1 MAGEDPEEEAEEANT
16 EDEKC
21 YEAAEV
27 LFFDNHDL
35 YIMQE
40 YLFIFI
46 VFIYS
51 MHL

>member
-1 MAGEDPEEEAEEANT
+1 MAGEDPEEEAEEAHI

-27 LFFDNHDL
+27 LFFNSHDCHHCAG
-35 YIMQE
+35 
-40 YLFIFI
+40 IFI
-46 VFIYS
+46 HIYS

>member
-1 MAGEDPEEEAEEANT
+1 MAGEDPEEEAEEAHT
-16 EDEKC
+16 EDNKC
-21 YEAAEV
+21 DEAAEV
-27 LFFDNHDL
+27 LFFDNHDCQFV
-35 YIMQE
+35 QE